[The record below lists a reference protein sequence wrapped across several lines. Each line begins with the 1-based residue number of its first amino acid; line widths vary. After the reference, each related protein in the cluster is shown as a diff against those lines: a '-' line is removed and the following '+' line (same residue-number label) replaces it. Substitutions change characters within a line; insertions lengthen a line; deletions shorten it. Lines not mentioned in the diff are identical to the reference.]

1 MLFLFVA
8 LKRMFKAATIKDIA
22 RALGI
27 SPSTVSRALRDSYEI
42 GAETKQKVLDYARQ
56 INYHGN
62 PVAQSLRNKRS
73 NSIGVLVADV
83 ANSFF
88 AQAINGIE
96 SVAYQNGYNII
107 ISQSHEEY
115 EREKANMQHLAS
127 RSVDGLLM
135 SVSAQTTDYTH
146 IHELHRQGLPIVFFD
161 RILNEIETHRV
172 SSDNFKTS
180 YNATSLLISKGF
192 KNIALLASTP
202 QISITTERVNGYKQ
216 ALTDNNISI
225 DENYIKYCYQG
236 GRNDIE
242 VAEAIKTLFDNDK
255 KPGALFI
262 ASDLISTASIRAL
275 KSIKYPEN
283 LAIVGYS
290 NADVIDLLS
299 PGISYIRQPA
309 FEMGQIATQ
318 MLIKLIES
326 KYPVYEF
333 ETRLL
338 DAEIIWQ

>member
-1 MLFLFVA
+1 
-8 LKRMFKAATIKDIA
+8 MFRAATIKDIA
-22 RALGI
+22 KALGI
-27 SPSTVSRALRDSYEI
+27 SPSTVSRALSDSYEI
-42 GAETKQKVLDYARQ
+42 SSETKKKVLDYARQ

-88 AQAINGIE
+88 AQVINGIE
-96 SVAYQNGYNII
+96 SVAYESGYNII

-115 EREKANMQHLAS
+115 EREKANMQHLAN

-135 SVSAQTTDYTH
+135 SIAAQTTDYAH
-146 IHELHRQGLPIVFFD
+146 IRELHQHGLPIVFFD
-161 RILNEIETHRV
+161 RILDDIETHLV

-180 YNATSLLISKGF
+180 YNAIKQLLGKGYRR
-192 KNIALLASTP
+192 IAILASTP

-216 ALTDNNISI
+216 ALTDNGISI
-225 DENYIKYCYQG
+225 DESLIRHCYRG
-236 GRNDIE
+236 GRDEDEISK
-242 VAEAIKTLFDNDK
+242 ALLALFNTEN
-255 KPGALFI
+255 KPDALFI
-262 ASDLISTASIRAL
+262 ASDLVSTASIRAL
-275 KSIKYPEN
+275 NRISYPEN

-290 NADVIDLLS
+290 NADVIDLLT
-299 PGISYIRQPA
+299 PRISYIRQPA

-326 KYPVYEF
+326 KYPVYKF

>member
-1 MLFLFVA
+1 
-8 LKRMFKAATIKDIA
+8 MFRAATIKDIA
-22 RALGI
+22 KALGI
-27 SPSTVSRALRDSYEI
+27 SPSTVSRALSDSYEI
-42 GAETKQKVLDYARQ
+42 STETKKKVLEYARQ
-56 INYHGN
+56 INYQGN

-88 AQAINGIE
+88 AQVINGIE
-96 SVAYQNGYNII
+96 SVAYESGYNII

-115 EREKANMQHLAS
+115 EREKANMQHLAN

-135 SVSAQTTDYTH
+135 SLSAQTTDYAH
-146 IHELHRQGLPIVFFD
+146 IRELHQQGLPIVFFD
-161 RILNEIETHRV
+161 RILDEIETHRV

-180 YNATSLLISKGF
+180 YNVIKQLIAKGYQR
-192 KNIALLASTP
+192 IAILASTP

-216 ALTDNNISI
+216 ALAYNNISV
-225 DENYIKYCYQG
+225 DETLIKYCYRG
-236 GRNDIE
+236 GRDADEITQ
-242 VAEAIKTLFDNDK
+242 ALIALFDAGN
-255 KPGALFI
+255 KPDALFI
-262 ASDLISTASIRAL
+262 ASDLVSTASIRAL
-275 KSIKYPEN
+275 NHISYPEN
-283 LAIVGYS
+283 LAIIGYS
-290 NADVIDLLS
+290 NADVIDLLT
-299 PGISYIRQPA
+299 PRISYIRQPA

-326 KYPVYEF
+326 KYPVYQF